1 MLGLLKV
8 IAAAAL
14 ALVLWLMISEAVVRP
29 AAQQEPPR
37 PPEPIPKS
45 TALTTTPT
53 TPATPTAPATA
64 ADIAKLNDNITK
76 LTAIVDRL
84 SQQLGVRDAPAKP
97 GQSSAATDPP
107 RRREI
112 DPRQTWRRQSWR
124 DSACWW

>member
-14 ALVLWLMISEAVVRP
+14 ALVLWLMISETFVRP

-37 PPEPIPKS
+37 PPEPVPKS
-45 TALTTTPT
+45 AALTTTPT
-53 TPATPTAPATA
+53 TPTAPATA
-64 ADIAKLNDNITK
+64 ADIAKLNDTITK
-76 LTAIVDRL
+76 LIAAVDRL
-84 SQQLGVRDAPAKP
+84 NQQLGVRDLPAKP

-107 RRREI
+107 RRREF
-112 DPRQTWRRQSWR
+112 DARQTWRRQSWR